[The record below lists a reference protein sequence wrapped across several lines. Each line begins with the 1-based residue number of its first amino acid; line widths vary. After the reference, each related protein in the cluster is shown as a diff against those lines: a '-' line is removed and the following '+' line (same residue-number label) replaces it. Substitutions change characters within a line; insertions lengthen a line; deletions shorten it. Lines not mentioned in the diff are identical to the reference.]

1 MDVSREGRV
10 VGHVAGLCRYPVKS
24 MAGEALER
32 ADVSWHGL
40 AGDRRWAFVRDR
52 VATSGFPWLTL
63 RERND
68 MAGYRPAF
76 VDPDR
81 PDKSAVRVTSPSGDV
96 RDMTDPALAAE
107 LYPEGARAIRQD
119 RGTFDSF
126 PLSLISTQT
135 IDALGRSVGMDLEV
149 QRFRPNLLV
158 RAVDGAPFQEDEWLG
173 CVLRI
178 GGFRMRIDK
187 RDGRCVVITIDPMTA
202 KRSPDVLRRVA
213 SERGGHLGVY
223 GTTVTP
229 GSVAVGDAV
238 SIDVPG
244 DTGVP

>member
-1 MDVSREGRV
+1 
-10 VGHVAGLCRYPVKS
+10 
-24 MAGEALER
+24 
-32 ADVSWHGL
+32 
-40 AGDRRWAFVRDR
+40 
-52 VATSGFPWLTL
+52 
-63 RERND
+63 
-68 MAGYRPAF
+68 
-76 VDPDR
+76 
-81 PDKSAVRVTSPSGDV
+81 
-96 RDMTDPALAAE
+96 
-107 LYPEGARAIRQD
+107 
-119 RGTFDSF
+119 
-126 PLSLISTQT
+126 
-135 IDALGRSVGMDLEV
+135 MDLEV
-149 QRFRPNLLV
+149 QRFRPNVLV

-202 KRSPDVLRRVA
+202 KRSPEVLRRVA